1 LGGKKTSKFP
11 PTDPQSQNVNAVDDR
26 FEAPDLETG
35 CRVEFIGGR
44 HTIGD
49 GIMKLT
55 RWVLVA
61 SVCMAGTLISG
72 ARALSAQGTITGR
85 VTASE
90 GGDALAD
97 ARVMVVGTSVA
108 ATSGTDG
115 RYTLRNVPA
124 GAQQVRVL
132 RVGYQEKKQ
141 PASVAAGQSA
151 TLDFTLNRAIVQL
164 QEIVTTATGEQRK
177 VELGNSV
184 ATLGDVS
191 KRVEQ
196 QSITTMADLLVAKA
210 PGMTVLQG
218 SYSMTAPTIRI
229 RGLNSVSLGNAPIFI
244 IDGVRMNT
252 GTFAGG
258 NSNPPASFIND
269 IDPQT
274 IEDIEIVKGPSAAT
288 LYGTDAAN
296 GVVVITTKR
305 GRAGATRWTWSA
317 EQGAVDDRSHFLDT
331 YMIFGHTA
339 TNPAVVRCVL
349 IQVSAKTCIPDS
361 TSHLNPMMMDSLTPL
376 NIGHRN
382 AYNVQTSGGND
393 AVRFFVSGGIENE
406 TGPSGMPDFSIRRLD
421 SLRTTIRDEW
431 LHPEAYQKENIQAN
445 LNATVSPTFNLA
457 VSSQFLK
464 VNQRLPQVNNN
475 FYSSP
480 YQSMMSPG
488 FSHPGPGYKGIGT
501 LGEQLH
507 GYNGFVPSEINQ
519 DLTQDDIQGL
529 IGNVQSD
536 WRPFAWMQNSG
547 NVGLDYRNRVGYSLC
562 RFGECPYFG
571 DPKQVGSVSSS
582 TNNLR
587 NFSAKVTSVSSWQAK
602 SYATLQTSFGS
613 DYTNQEDDNT
623 NSNSQQLPP
632 GGQTVG
638 QGAIQ
643 GGGNQPSRASKTLGL
658 FVQEQLALRD
668 RMFIILAVRSD
679 QNSAF
684 GVNFQRVAYP
694 KASLS
699 WILSDESFFP
709 HYNWL
714 NTFRLRSAYGSSGVN
729 PGSTAGLITFSSSIV
744 NVPPAPNNSLGTDTP
759 GLVAG
764 ALGNPNLKPETS
776 SEFEGGFESHLFNRV
791 NIDFTYYSKKT
802 KDALINQPIAPS
814 AAAPVT
820 SVLRNLGSVANSGVE
835 LTVTS
840 QLVDRRA
847 FGWDMTV
854 GASHLSN
861 RLISLGNDAAGL
873 PNKTIG
879 TGTSRDSV
887 GLPLNA
893 LFYRTY
899 TYADANNDGIITQSE
914 VTVNPLYQYVGYSI
928 PRDVVSI
935 ASGFDVFNRKLRIN
949 VSGDY
954 KGGLQVFNSAAQFQ
968 CAQNL
973 ACKGA
978 SDQTASLADQAA
990 NVANRYATGADLK
1003 GILTPYGY
1011 LQSGQFWRLR
1021 EVSGTYTL
1029 PTAISSRLAHARDAQ
1044 LTFAARNLKVWTKYQ
1059 GSDPEET
1066 AGTGDTQAT
1075 FGNAGPRTY
1084 FVGRLVLHY

>member
-1 LGGKKTSKFP
+1 MKSVRWILAVSIGAAATLTGG
-11 PTDPQSQNVNAVDDR
+11 
-26 FEAPDLETG
+26 
-35 CRVEFIGGR
+35 
-44 HTIGD
+44 
-49 GIMKLT
+49 
-55 RWVLVA
+55 
-61 SVCMAGTLISG
+61 
-72 ARALSAQGTITGR
+72 RALSAQGTITGR
-85 VTASE
+85 VTAAE
-90 GGDALAD
+90 GGEALSD
-97 ARVMVVGTSVA
+97 ARVIVVGTSIGVA
-108 ATSGTDG
+108 SGADG

-124 GAQQVRVL
+124 GAHDVRVL
-132 RVGYQEKKQ
+132 HVGFQERKQ
-141 PASVAAGQSA
+141 PTTVATGQSA
-151 TLDFTLNRAIVQL
+151 TLDFALAKAVILLPDV
-164 QEIVTTATGEQRK
+164 VTTATGEQRK
-177 VELGNSV
+177 VELGNAIS
-184 ATLGDVS
+184 TLGDVS

-196 QSITTMADLLVAKA
+196 TSVGDMADLLVAKA

-252 GTFAGG
+252 GSFAGG
-258 NSNPPASFIND
+258 NSNPPASYIND
-269 IDPQT
+269 IDPST
-274 IEDIEIVKGPSAAT
+274 IEDVEIVKGPSAAT

-305 GRAGATRWTWSA
+305 GRAGTTRWTVSA
-317 EQGAVDDRSHFLDT
+317 ERGAVDDRNHFLDS
-331 YMIFGHTA
+331 YMIFGHTTA
-339 TNPAVVRCVL
+339 APTAVVRCVL
-349 IQVSAKTCIPDS
+349 IQVSAKSCIPDS

-376 NIGHRN
+376 NIGNRN

-393 AVRFFVSGGIENE
+393 AVRFFVSGGLENE
-406 TGPSGMPDFSIRRLD
+406 IGPSGMPDFSVRRLD
-421 SLRTTIRDEW
+421 SLRTPIRDEW
-431 LHPEAYQKENIQAN
+431 LHPEAYQKENVQAN
-445 LNATVSPTFNLA
+445 LNATVSPTIQLA
-457 VSSQFLK
+457 VTSQFLK
-464 VNQRLPQVNNN
+464 VDQRLPQVNNN

-519 DLTQDDIQGL
+519 DLTQDAVQGL
-529 IGNVQSD
+529 IGNVQAD
-536 WRPFAWMQNSG
+536 WRPFSWMQNSG
-547 NVGLDYRNRVGYSLC
+547 TAGLDYRDRVGYSLC

-587 NFSAKVTSVSSWQAK
+587 NFSSKVTSVSNWQVRQSAV
-602 SYATLQTSFGS
+602 LQTTIGG
-613 DYTNQEDDNT
+613 DYTNQESDNT
-623 NSNSQQLPP
+623 SSSSSQLPP

-638 QGAIQ
+638 QGAVQ
-643 GGGNQPSRASKTLGL
+643 GGGNQPSAASKTLGL
-658 FVQEQLALRD
+658 YAQEQLSLRD
-668 RMFIILAVRSD
+668 RMFLILAVRSD

-694 KASLS
+694 KASMS
-699 WILSDESFFP
+699 WILSDESFMP

-714 NTFRLRSAYGSSGVN
+714 NSLRLRGAYGASGVN
-729 PGSTAGLITFSSSIV
+729 PGATAGLITFSSSTV
-744 NVPPAPNNSLGTDTP
+744 NVGTGPATPLGTDTP

-764 ALGNPNLKPETS
+764 SLGNPNLKPETS
-776 SEFEGGFESHLFNRV
+776 AEFEGGFESRVFDRFNL
-791 NIDFTYYSKKT
+791 DFTYYSKKT
-802 KDALINQPIAPS
+802 KDALINVPIAPS
-814 AAAPVT
+814 AASPVS

-835 LTVTS
+835 ATLS
-840 QLVDRRA
+840 AQLLDRRSI
-847 FGWDMTV
+847 GWDVTI

-861 RLISLGNDAAGL
+861 KLVSLGLDATGL

-893 LFYRTY
+893 EFYRTY
-899 TYADANNDGIITQSE
+899 TFSDANSDGIITANE
-914 VTVNPLYQYVGYSI
+914 VTVNPNYQYVGYSI
-928 PRDVVSI
+928 PRDVVSFQN
-935 ASGFDVFNRKLRIN
+935 GFDLFNRKFRIN
-949 VSGDY
+949 ILMDY
-954 KGGLQVFNSAAQFQ
+954 KGGYQTFNSAYQFQ

-978 SDQTASLADQAA
+978 SDQTASLAEQAA
-990 NVANRYATGADLK
+990 NVANRYATGADGK

-1011 LQSGQFWRLR
+1011 LESGQFWKLR

-1029 PTAISSRLAHARDAQ
+1029 PNAISSRLAHAQNAQ
-1044 LTFAARNLKVWTKYQ
+1044 ITFAARNLHTWTKYL
-1059 GSDPEET
+1059 GADPEENS
-1066 AGTGDTQAT
+1066 GTGDTQGT

>member
-1 LGGKKTSKFP
+1 MKSIRWRLPALVLAAAT
-11 PTDPQSQNVNAVDDR
+11 
-26 FEAPDLETG
+26 L
-35 CRVEFIGGR
+35 IGG
-44 HTIGD
+44 
-49 GIMKLT
+49 
-55 RWVLVA
+55 
-61 SVCMAGTLISG
+61 S
-72 ARALSAQGTITGR
+72 RALSAQGTITGR
-85 VTASE
+85 VTAAE
-90 GGDALAD
+90 GNAPLPE
-97 ARVMVVGTSVA
+97 ARVAVVGTSIAVV
-108 ATSGTDG
+108 SGQDG

-124 GAQQVRVL
+124 GAQDVRVI
-132 RVGYQEKKQ
+132 RVGYQEMKQ
-141 PASVAAGQSA
+141 STTVTSGQSA
-151 TLDFTLNRAIVQL
+151 TLDFSLTHALVQL

-196 QSITTMADLLVAKA
+196 ESITDMADLLVAKA

-244 IDGVRMNT
+244 IDGVRMQT

-269 IDPQT
+269 IDPST
-274 IEDIEIVKGPSAAT
+274 IEDVEIVKGPSAAT

-305 GRAGATRWTWSA
+305 GRAGPTRSTWSA

-331 YMIFGHTA
+331 YMIFGHTP
-339 TNPAVVRCVL
+339 TNASTVVRCVL
-349 IQVSAKTCIPDS
+349 IQISAKSCIADS

-376 NIGHRN
+376 NIGRRG

-393 AVRFFVSGGIENE
+393 ALRFFVSGGLESEI
-406 TGPSGMPDFSIRRLD
+406 GPSGMPDFSVRRLD
-421 SLRTTIRDEW
+421 SLKTPIRDEW
-431 LHPEAYQKENIQAN
+431 LHPEAYQKENFQAN
-445 LNATVSPTFNLA
+445 LNATLSPTINLA
-457 VSSQFLK
+457 VTSQFLK
-464 VNQRLPQVNNN
+464 VDQRLPQVNNN

-519 DLTQDDIQGL
+519 SLTQDNIQGL
-529 IGNVQSD
+529 VGALQAD

-547 NVGLDYRNRVGYSLC
+547 NVGIDYRDRSGYNLC
-562 RFGECPYFG
+562 RFNECPYFG

-582 TNNLR
+582 TSNLR
-587 NFSAKVTSVSSWQAK
+587 NFSGKLTSVSSWQATK
-602 SYATLQTSFGS
+602 SAVLQTTFGG

-623 NSNSQQLPP
+623 SSFSSQLPP

-643 GGGNQPSRASKTLGL
+643 GGGNQPSRAQKTLG
-658 FVQEQLALRD
+658 VYAQEQLSFRD
-668 RMFIILAVRSD
+668 RLFLIAAVRSD

-709 HYNWL
+709 HMDWL

-729 PGSTAGLITFSSSIV
+729 PGATAGLITFNSSTV
-744 NVPPAPNNSLGTDTP
+744 NVPSTPIVNAGTDTP
-759 GLVAG
+759 GLVSG
-764 ALGNPNLKPETS
+764 ALGNPNLKPEKS
-776 SEFEGGFESHLFNRV
+776 SEFEGGFESRLFSRF
-791 NIDFTYYSKKT
+791 NIDFTYYNKKT
-802 KDALINQPIAPS
+802 KDALINQQIAPS

-820 SVLRNLGSVANSGVE
+820 QVLRNLGSVQNSGIE
-835 LTVTS
+835 LNVTTT
-840 QLVDRRA
+840 LVDKKA
-847 FGWDMTV
+847 FGWDLSI
-854 GASHLSN
+854 GASHLN
-861 RLISLGNDAAGL
+861 NKLLSLGNDASGQ

-899 TYADANNDGIITQSE
+899 TYSDANGDGIITPGE
-914 VTVNPLYQYVGYSI
+914 VTVNPNYQYMGYSI
-928 PRDVVSI
+928 PRDVVSFQN
-935 ASGFDVFNRKLRIN
+935 GFDLFSRKLRVN
-949 VSGDY
+949 VSLDY
-954 KGGLQVFNSAAQFQ
+954 KGGLQVFNSAYQFQ

-973 ACKGA
+973 ACQGA
-978 SDQTASLADQAA
+978 SDPTVSLADQAA
-990 NVANRYATGADLK
+990 NVANRYATGANLK
-1003 GILTPYGY
+1003 GVTTPWGY
-1011 LQSGQFWRLR
+1011 LENGQFWRLR
-1021 EVSGTYTL
+1021 EVSATYTL
-1029 PTAISSRLAHARDAQ
+1029 PAMISSRLARSRDAQ
-1044 LTFAARNLKVWTKYQ
+1044 LTFAARNLHVWTKYR

-1084 FVGRLVLHY
+1084 FTGRLVLHY